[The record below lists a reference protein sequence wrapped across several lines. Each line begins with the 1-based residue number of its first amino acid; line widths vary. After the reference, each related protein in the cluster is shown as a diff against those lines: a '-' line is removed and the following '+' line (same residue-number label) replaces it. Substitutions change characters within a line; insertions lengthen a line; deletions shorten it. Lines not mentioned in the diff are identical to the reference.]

1 MVALANSI
9 LILGVCLGVIGAA
22 GLTDPVQDGAYG
34 FFAAG
39 MVACV
44 AGGVLF
50 RRATRVGG
58 ESDAHAAAAVGD
70 LQQRIESIARRVGSL
85 EERMPEL
92 DGPAF
97 CEEVND
103 LLAGEYFELGSRAEE
118 FSQLLGMSRYTQ
130 VWGGVAVAERLLARA
145 WSMATDGALDE
156 AREEIPLARAQLA
169 GAVQAVESL

>member
-39 MVACV
+39 TVACV
-44 AGGVLF
+44 AGGVIF
-50 RRATRVGG
+50 RRATRAGG
-58 ESDAHAAAAVGD
+58 ESSAYAAAAVGD
-70 LQQRIESIARRVGSL
+70 LQQRLESIARRVSSI
-85 EERMPEL
+85 EERMSEL
-92 DGPAF
+92 EGPAF
-97 CEEVND
+97 CDEVNG
-103 LLAGEYFELGSRAEE
+103 LLVGEYFELGSRAEE

-130 VWGGVAVAERLLARA
+130 IWGGVAVAERLLARA

-156 AREEIPLARAQLA
+156 AREEIPLVRAQLA